1 MCLIRKAEITDLP
14 VITEIYNDAILTT
27 TATFDIEPK
36 SLETQEA
43 WFYAHGPRYPLIV
56 AEVQGEVVGWASLS
70 RYSDRLAYEKTAE
83 ISVYVKDGFRG
94 RGIGRKLMEEII
106 ARGRAAGLHTIL
118 ARITASNE
126 QSIYLHEA
134 FGFQHIG
141 VMREVGR
148 KFGMLLDVC
157 LMQLIFPQS

>member
-1 MCLIRKAEITDLP
+1 M
-14 VITEIYNDAILTT
+14 
-27 TATFDIEPK
+27 
-36 SLETQEA
+36 
-43 WFYAHGPRYPLIV
+43 IV